1 MNLILFDCFWWI
13 LFCGMDSIFDFALWI
28 LWKFSCVDLWILFLI
43 LFVVDFVD
51 FVVWI
56 YGFYF

>member
-1 MNLILFDCFWWI
+1 MEWI
-13 LFCGMDSIFDFALWI
+13 LFLILLCGFYG
-28 LWKFSCVDLWILFLI
+28 FSCVDLWILFLI